1 MNFIIDRDTKNIF
14 KFAALQSVPG
24 KELQKKF
31 SLDPKDLSSF
41 ILIDGDRYYKKTT
54 AALLVA
60 RDFGFPWNLS
70 YVLIIIPSFIRN
82 IAYNIIAKYRYK
94 WFGKRDSCRVP
105 TEEEKEKF
113 L

>member
-1 MNFIIDRDTKNIF
+1 MARDKKNKF
-14 KFAALQSVPG
+14 KFAALQSKPG
-24 KELQKKF
+24 EALQKKF

-41 ILIDGDRYYKKTT
+41 ILIDGNKYYKKTT

-60 RDFGFPWNLS
+60 KELGFPWNLA
-70 YVLIIIPSFIRN
+70 YIFIIIPPLIRN

-94 WFGKRDSCRVP
+94 WFGKRETCRVP
-105 TEEEKEKF
+105 THEERARF